1 MPTEGFQ
8 MSYLK
13 DFLTQ
18 ISSRDYPA
26 FVRLWEEYCMSDEVD
41 PQELKKILVNTKS
54 SEFGEPFG
62 KYVENILP
70 LWELLPESPDKH
82 EIFKLIIDLE
92 TTNHEELRQKILT
105 YVEKRYPHASNK
117 SEKIRLTG
125 LRGKDNFQSA
135 VANFELLDHMMKGKF
150 VFHTGGWGVG
160 EIIDVSM
167 IREQLSVEFENVP
180 GKKDLSFANAFKN
193 LIPIP
198 DEHFLALRFGKPD
211 ELEEK
216 AKEQPAEVIRMLL
229 RDLGPKTAS
238 EIKDELCEL
247 VIPEDEWAKWWQNA
261 RMKIKK
267 DTMIEAPEDLREPFV
282 LRSTEVT
289 HEDRLR
295 KILEAKPDTN
305 SVIHS
310 IYSFSRDFPETLKNP
325 EFKSFLYSKAQESL
339 TSPNLTEAQQLQLD
353 FFMEDFSSGKN
364 PGNSAAL
371 IKDAKSVEA
380 LVQSIE
386 VLAFKKRALMV
397 ARKVRSDWKEL
408 FLNLLFTIDQN
419 PIRDYIFLEL
429 DHPETRKDLI
439 AKLEDLL
446 LHPARYPDAF
456 VWYFQKMISQSGI
469 PFSDK
474 EGKNRLFDAFFVVL
488 HHVEQMPTERELVKK
503 MHTILIAGRYAVVR
517 DILQGASLEM
527 AREFLLLSTKCHSL
541 TDHDLKILHS
551 LAEVVHPSLGKMRKS
566 QDTQGDDNV
575 VWTTE
580 AGFNKVKARIQEI
593 ATVETIE
600 NAREIEVARSH
611 GDLRENAEFK
621 AALEKRSRLQSEL
634 KTLSDLVNRCRIITQ
649 ADVSTEEV
657 GIGCIVTCQN
667 KAGKTL
673 KYTLLGPWDA
683 DTTLG
688 ILAFQ
693 SKLAQAMKGLAVG
706 DKFQFQGD
714 EFTVTDIQS
723 YLEKN

>member
-1 MPTEGFQ
+1 

-13 DFLTQ
+13 DFLTL

-41 PQELKKILVNTKS
+41 PLELKAILVNTKN

-62 KYVENILP
+62 KYVEKILP
-70 LWELLPESPDKH
+70 LWELLPDSKDKH
-82 EIFKLIIDLE
+82 ETFKLIVDLE
-92 TTNHEELRQKILT
+92 TTNHEELRQKILK
-105 YVEKRYPHASNK
+105 YLELRYPNAASQN
-117 SEKIRLTG
+117 EKIRLTG
-125 LRGKDNFQSA
+125 LRGKDIFQSA

-167 IREQLSVEFENVP
+167 LREQLSVEFENVP

-198 DEHFLALRFGKPD
+198 DDHFLALRFGKPD
-211 ELEEK
+211 ELEQQ

-229 RDLGPKTAS
+229 RDLGPKTAA

-247 VIPEDEWAKWWQNA
+247 VIPEKEWAKWWQTA

-267 DTMIEAPEDLREPFV
+267 DTMIEAPENLQEPFI
-282 LRSTEVT
+282 LRTAEVS

-295 KILEAKPDTN
+295 KILEAKPDVN

-353 FFMEDFSSGKN
+353 FFMEDFSSGTSGKG
-364 PGNSAAL
+364 PANSINL
-371 IKDAKSVEA
+371 VKEAKSVEA
-380 LVQSIE
+380 LVQSID

-397 ARKVRSDWKEL
+397 ARKARPDWKEL

-419 PIRDYIFLEL
+419 PIRDYLFSEL
-429 DHPETRKDLI
+429 DHPETRSDLI

-446 LHPARYPDAF
+446 SHPARHPDAF
-456 VWYFQKMISQSGI
+456 VWYFQKVVSQPGI
-469 PFSDK
+469 PFADK
-474 EGKNRLFDAFFVVL
+474 EGKNRFFDGFFVVL
-488 HHVEQMPTERELVKK
+488 HHVEPMATERELVKK
-503 MHTILIAGRYAVVR
+503 MHNILTAGRYAVVR
-517 DILQGASLEM
+517 DILQGAPLEV
-527 AREFLLLSTKCHSL
+527 AKEFLLLSTKCHSL
-541 TDHDLKILHS
+541 SDHDLKILHS
-551 LAEVVHPSLGKMRKS
+551 LAEVVHPSLAKMRKS
-566 QDTQGDDNV
+566 QDSQDDEHV
-575 VWTTE
+575 IWTTE
-580 AGFNKVKARIQEI
+580 AGFNKVKNRIQEI

-634 KTLSDLVNRCRIITQ
+634 KSLSDQVNRCRIITK
-649 ADVSTEEV
+649 ADISTDEV
-657 GIGCIVTCQN
+657 GIGCVVTCKN
-667 KAGKTL
+667 KSGKTL
-673 KYTLLGPWDA
+673 TYTLLGPWDA
-683 DTTLG
+683 DTSQG

-693 SKLAQAMKGLAVG
+693 SKLAQEMKGLAVG
-706 DKFQFQGD
+706 DKFHFQAD
-714 EFTVTDIQS
+714 EFTVIDIQS
-723 YLEKN
+723 YLEK

>member
-1 MPTEGFQ
+1 

-41 PQELKKILVNTKS
+41 PQEVKKILLSTKN

-70 LWELLPESPDKH
+70 LWELLPESKDKH
-82 EIFKLIIDLE
+82 EIFKLIIDIQ
-92 TTNHEELRQKILT
+92 TTNHEELRQKVLA
-105 YVEKRYPHASNK
+105 YLEKHFPNTK
-117 SEKIRLTG
+117 NINEKIRLTG

-135 VANFELLDHMMKGKF
+135 VASFELLDHMMKGKF

-167 IREQLSVEFENVP
+167 VREQLSVEFENVP
-180 GKKDLSFANAFKN
+180 GKKDLSFVNAFKN

-198 DEHFLALRFGKPD
+198 DDHFLALRFGKPD
-211 ELEEK
+211 ELEQR
-216 AKEQPAEVIRMLL
+216 AKDQPVEVIRLLL
-229 RDLGPKTAS
+229 RDLGPKTAA
-238 EIKDELCEL
+238 EIKDELSEL
-247 VIPEDEWAKWWQNA
+247 VIPEEEWAKWWQNA

-267 DTMIEAPEDLREPFV
+267 DTMIEAPENLQEPFV
-282 LRSTEVT
+282 LRSAEVS

-295 KILEAKPDTN
+295 KVLETKPDTN

-310 IYSFSRDFPETLKNP
+310 IYSFSRDFPETLKSP

-353 FFMEDFSSGKN
+353 FFMEDFSTGKSG
-364 PGNSAAL
+364 GSAIQL
-371 IKDAKSVEA
+371 IKEAKSVEA
-380 LVQSIE
+380 LVQSIDI
-386 VLAFKKRALMV
+386 LAFKKRALQV
-397 ARKVRSDWKEL
+397 ARKVRSDWKAL

-419 PIRDYIFLEL
+419 PIRDYLFGEL
-429 DHPETRKDLI
+429 DTPETIKDLV

-446 LHPARYPDAF
+446 SNPARHPDVF
-456 VWYFQKMISQSGI
+456 VWYFQKIISQTGI
-469 PFSDK
+469 PFANK
-474 EGKNRLFDAFFVVL
+474 EGKNRFFEGFFVVL
-488 HHVEQMPTERELVKK
+488 HHVEQMSTERDLVKK
-503 MHTILIAGRYAVVR
+503 MHGILTGARYAVVR
-517 DILQGASLEM
+517 DILQGTTLEM
-527 AREFLLLSTKCHSL
+527 TKEFLLLSTKCHSL
-541 TDHDLKILHS
+541 SDHDLKILHS

-566 QDTQGDDNV
+566 QDTQGDENII
-575 VWTTE
+575 WTTE
-580 AGFNKVKARIQEI
+580 AGFNKVKDRIQEI
-593 ATVETIE
+593 ATVETVE

-634 KTLSDLVNRCRIITQ
+634 KTLSDQINRCRIITK
-649 ADVSTEEV
+649 ADISTDEI
-657 GIGCIVTCQN
+657 GIGCVVTCKN

-673 KYTLLGPWDA
+673 HYTLLGPWDA
-683 DTTLG
+683 DTNLG
-688 ILAFQ
+688 ILASQ
-693 SKLAQAMKGLAVG
+693 SKLAQAMKGLSIG

-723 YLEKN
+723 YLEK

>member
-1 MPTEGFQ
+1 MLTEGFQ

-18 ISSRDYPA
+18 ISSRDYAA

-41 PQELKKILVNTKS
+41 PQELKQILVSTKN
-54 SEFGEPFG
+54 SEFAEPFG

-70 LWELLPESPDKH
+70 LWEMLPDSPEKH
-82 EIFKLIIDLE
+82 QIFKLIIDLE
-92 TTNHEELRQKILT
+92 TTNHEELRQKVLS
-105 YVEKRYPHASNK
+105 YLEKQYPHATNPG
-117 SEKIRLTG
+117 EKIRLTG
-125 LRGKDNFQSA
+125 LRGKDKFQSA

-198 DEHFLALRFGKPD
+198 DDHFLALRFGKPD
-211 ELEEK
+211 ELEQK
-216 AKEQPAEVIRMLL
+216 AKEQPAEVIRMVL

-247 VIPEDEWAKWWQNA
+247 VIPEAEWAKWWQNA
-261 RMKIKK
+261 RIKIKK
-267 DTMIEAPEDLREPFV
+267 DTLIEAPENLQEPFV
-282 LRSTEVT
+282 LRSAEVT

-353 FFMEDFSSGKN
+353 FFMEDFSSGKG
-364 PGNSAAL
+364 PDNSSNL
-371 IKDAKSVEA
+371 IKEAKSVEA

-408 FLNLLFTIDQN
+408 FLNLLFTINQN
-419 PIRDYIFLEL
+419 PIRDYLFSEL

-439 AKLEDLL
+439 SKLEDLL
-446 LHPARYPDAF
+446 ARPTRYPDVF
-456 VWYFQKMISQSGI
+456 VWYFQKVISQSGI
-469 PFSDK
+469 PFADK
-474 EGKNRLFDAFFVVL
+474 EGKNRFFDGFFVVL
-488 HHVEQMPTERELVKK
+488 HHVEHLATEKELVKK
-503 MHTILIAGRYAVVR
+503 MHAILTGGRYAVVR

-527 AREFLLLSTKCHSL
+527 TKEFLLLSTKCHSL
-541 TDHDLKILHS
+541 SDHDLKILHS

-566 QDTQGDDNV
+566 QDAQGDENTI
-575 VWTTE
+575 WTTE
-580 AGFNKVKARIQEI
+580 EGFNKVKNRIQEI
-593 ATVETIE
+593 ATAETVE

-634 KTLSDLVNRCRIITQ
+634 KTLSDQVNRCRIITK
-649 ADVSTEEV
+649 ADISTDEIGV
-657 GIGCIVTCQN
+657 GCVVTCKN
-667 KAGKTL
+667 KSGKTL

-683 DTTLG
+683 DTDRG

-693 SKLAQAMKGLAVG
+693 SKLAQAMKGLTVG

-714 EFTVTDIQS
+714 EFTVTEIQS
-723 YLEKN
+723 YLEK

>member
-1 MPTEGFQ
+1 MFTQGFQ

-13 DFLTQ
+13 DFLNL

-41 PQELKKILVNTKS
+41 PLELKKILVSTKN

-70 LWELLPESPDKH
+70 LWELLPDSKDKH
-82 EIFKLIIDLE
+82 EIFKLITDIE
-92 TTNHEELRQKILT
+92 TTNHEELRQKILVYLDKHFPKAT
-105 YVEKRYPHASNK
+105 NVN
-117 SEKIRLTG
+117 EKIRLTG

-160 EIIDVSM
+160 EILDVSM
-167 IREQLSVEFENVP
+167 VREQLSVEFENVP

-198 DEHFLALRFGKPD
+198 DDHFLALRFGKPD
-211 ELEEK
+211 ELEQK
-216 AKEQPAEVIRMLL
+216 AKENPTEVIRMVL
-229 RDLGPKTAS
+229 RDLGPKTAA
-238 EIKDELCEL
+238 EIKNELSEL

-261 RMKIKK
+261 RTKIKK
-267 DTMIEAPEDLREPFV
+267 DTMIEAPENIQEPFI
-282 LRSTEVT
+282 LRTSEVS

-295 KILEAKPDTN
+295 KILEAKPDIN
-305 SVIHS
+305 SVIHA

-339 TSPNLTEAQQLQLD
+339 TTPNLTEAQQLQID
-353 FFMEDFSSGKN
+353 FFMEDFSSGKATV
-364 PGNSAAL
+364 NSSTL
-371 IKDAKSVEA
+371 IKEAKSIEA
-380 LVQSIE
+380 LVQSID

-408 FLNLLFTIDQN
+408 FLNLLFIIDQN
-419 PIRDYIFLEL
+419 PIRDYLFSEL
-429 DHPETRKDLI
+429 DHPETRKALI
-439 AKLEDLL
+439 AKLEELL
-446 LHPARYPDAF
+446 SHPARHPDVF
-456 VWYFQKMISQSGI
+456 VWYFQKVISQSEI
-469 PFSDK
+469 PFADK
-474 EGKNRLFDAFFVVL
+474 EGKNRFFEGFFVVL
-488 HHVEQMPTERELVKK
+488 HHVEQMSTERDLVKK
-503 MHTILIAGRYAVVR
+503 MHGILTGGRYAVVR
-517 DILQGASLEM
+517 DILQGTSIETAK
-527 AREFLLLSTKCHSL
+527 EFLLLSTKCHSL
-541 TDHDLKILHS
+541 SDHDLKILHS

-566 QDTQGDDNV
+566 QDSQGEENV
-575 VWTTE
+575 IWSTE
-580 AGFNKVKARIQEI
+580 AGFNKVKNRIQEI
-593 ATVETIE
+593 ATVETVE

-634 KTLSDLVNRCRIITQ
+634 KNLSDQVNRCRIITK
-649 ADVSTEEV
+649 ADISTDEV
-657 GIGCIVTCQN
+657 GIGCVVTCKN
-667 KAGKTL
+667 NAGKIL
-673 KYTLLGPWDA
+673 EYTLLGPWDA
-683 DTTLG
+683 DADQG

-714 EFTVTDIQS
+714 EFTISDIQS
-723 YLEKN
+723 YLEK